1 MTPIQLGLGIVVL
14 DALEAGLALW
24 AVLRALAALVLIAV
38 ATDGEGALVA
48 CHERLAVRSQPD
60 VIATN
65 LADLHV
71 LQPQR
76 LRLKAKKKGEER
88 KINTGPRPETHAPAI
103 PRQP

>member
-76 LRLKAKKKGEER
+76 LRRRIAVAADDDELVAVVGAR
-88 KINTGPRPETHAPAI
+88 N
-103 PRQP
+103 